1 MQRKPQQRRN
11 AVRNKKDSGT
21 ETSTASAKGSAAN
34 ADEAEVEAIE
44 LITTMTED
52 LHETPGHHLPD
63 AEAHLL
69 VIAVLHPLDVKSTP
83 TFLAAEAVVGQMRDG
98 AGRRPQE
105 DQDRSHIHDRLQEL
119 RHDED
124 TETTTRRDQGDGN
137 THRAELELPH
147 AGDMTEVGKEEVS
160 DAVMIEI
167 DP

>member
-44 LITTMTED
+44 VITTMTED

-63 AEAHLL
+63 AEAPLL
-69 VIAVLHPLDVKSTP
+69 AIAVLHPLDVKSTP
-83 TFLAAEAVVGQMRDG
+83 TFLAAETVVGQMRDG
-98 AGRRPQE
+98 AGRPPQG
-105 DQDRSHIHDRLQEL
+105 DQDQSHIHDRLQEL
-119 RHDED
+119 RHDEG

-147 AGDMTEVGKEEVS
+147 AGDMTEVGKEEVP